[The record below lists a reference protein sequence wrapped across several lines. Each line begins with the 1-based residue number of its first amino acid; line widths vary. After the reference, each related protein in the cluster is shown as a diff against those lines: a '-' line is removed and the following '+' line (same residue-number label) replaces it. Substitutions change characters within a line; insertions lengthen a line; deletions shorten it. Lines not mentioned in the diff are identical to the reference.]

1 MSSITLPSQSYRPAK
16 PWGTTALRAMA
27 DAMSLP
33 VALLRSTSAAIERG
47 RHQSRQNQA
56 IAALRAQALAH
67 QDTNPSY
74 AADLMAAAN
83 RHSRSTEQA

>member
-16 PWGTTALRAMA
+16 PWGNVALRAMA

-33 VALLRSTSAAIERG
+33 VALLRSTSAAIAR
-47 RHQSRQNQA
+47 RRNQIRQNQA
-56 IAALRAQALAH
+56 TAALHAQALAH
-67 QDTNPSY
+67 LDTNPSY

-83 RHSRSTEQA
+83 RHSRSLEQA

>member
-16 PWGTTALRAMA
+16 PWGNAALRAMA

-33 VALLRSTSAAIERG
+33 VALLRSTRAAIERH
-47 RHQSRQNQA
+47 RNQTRQNEA
-56 IAALRAQALAH
+56 LAALRAQALANL
-67 QDTNPSY
+67 DTNPSY